1 MRYLTILFLLL
12 VTASA
17 ADKDLAGRYA
27 GQWKSSNGS
36 GNGDFRLNLETASDG
51 AWKLDVVFI
60 YAGGEVKTITREIK
74 VDQSK
79 LEASYDFDLAGNALR
94 SKITGEIKGTA
105 FEGKYQTTTTDGST
119 AVDEGTW
126 SAARAK

>member
-12 VTASA
+12 VIASG

-36 GNGDFRLNLETASDG
+36 GNGDFRLNLEAGSDG
-51 AWKLDVVFI
+51 AWKLDVVFT
-60 YAGGEVKTITREIK
+60 YAGQEVKTLPHAVK
-74 VDQSK
+74 VEQSK
-79 LEASYDFDLAGNALR
+79 LEASYDFDLAGNPLR

-119 AVDEGTW
+119 PVDDGTW